1 MNNIYD
7 LAGNL
12 SEWTMENY
20 NGSYRV
26 NRGGYYS
33 SSGSSYPASYRQT
46 TAPNQA
52 VNTIGVRQALY
63 ILNIPYNLSTTE
75 PTQDDVTITLST
87 VSDHT
92 IEYQIGKEGSWQ
104 PYTARRNKSR
114 HKWSSICKTKRLY
127 KSSSSNTKNRHNKY
141 RPKHYQ
147 TNLK

>member
-92 IEYQIGKEGSWQ
+92 IEYQIGKES
-104 PYTARRNKSR
+104 
-114 HKWSSICKTKRLY
+114 
-127 KSSSSNTKNRHNKY
+127 
-141 RPKHYQ
+141 
-147 TNLK
+147 